1 VRAVYSRETLS
12 KWLRT
17 QNPTEAAWRKAVETF
32 MASCAGYTVLT
43 FALGLAD
50 RHNDNIMLTKD
61 GNLFRI
67 LFKFMNYR
75 CTSGSNLFLALRYFS
90 LILYLDIDFGH
101 FLRPL

>member
-67 LFKFMNYR
+67 LFKFMKYR
-75 CTSGSNLFLALRYFS
+75 CTSRSNLFLAIRYFS
-90 LILYLDIDFGH
+90 LILILRYRLWT